1 MRFHKG
7 MEFFA
12 TSRNYRIWACD
23 TKKGTLEIIYSGD
36 MAKPDMYTINQQDN
50 ITVTAFGDVLL
61 TLLGQQ
67 LNAGRQGRHQAG
79 VGAQVRQQRWCDLYQ
94 VSHVA

>member
-1 MRFHKG
+1 MRFHNG

-50 ITVTAFGDVLL
+50 ITVKAFGDVLL
-61 TLLGQQ
+61 TVLVQQ
-67 LNAGRQGRHQAG
+67 LNAGRQGRYRAG
-79 VGAQVRQQRWCDLYQ
+79 VGTQKRQHRWCDFSQ
-94 VSHVA
+94 ISHVA

>member
-1 MRFHKG
+1 
-7 MEFFA
+7 
-12 TSRNYRIWACD
+12 
-23 TKKGTLEIIYSGD
+23 
-36 MAKPDMYTINQQDN
+36 MAKPDVYTSNQPDN
-50 ITVTAFGDVLL
+50 ITVTAFGDARL